1 MTAQMNGWIR
11 IHSSRYHRSCIHR
24 WLTTGPSGTTEWR
37 KIQLD
42 QLEQTFASTTERD
55 EQIQPMWKDM
65 ESRVT
70 RRKSFTIEERKGVA
84 GRRNVR
90 KTDEDN
96 WLQAG
101 LYGTN
106 NEQED
111 ATKSKDSK

>member
-1 MTAQMNGWIR
+1 MSIWIR
-11 IHSSRYHRSCIHR
+11 INSSRCYRSCIDR
-24 WLTTGPSGTTEWR
+24 WLTTGASSSTEWR
-37 KIQLD
+37 KSQLD
-42 QLEQTFASTTERD
+42 KLEQTFASTMESD
-55 EQIQPMWKDM
+55 EPIQPMWKDM

-70 RRKSFTIEERKGVA
+70 RRKSFTIEERKGVV

-111 ATKSKDSK
+111 ATSKKESK

>member
-1 MTAQMNGWIR
+1 MNIWIR
-11 IHSSRYHRSCIHR
+11 IRSSRCHRSCIHR
-24 WLTTGPSGTTEWR
+24 WLTTGGSGSTEWR
-37 KIQLD
+37 KSQLD
-42 QLEQTFASTTERD
+42 KLEQSFASTIEND

-70 RRKSFTIEERKGVA
+70 RRKSFTVEERKGVI

-111 ATKSKDSK
+111 NATGSKENK